1 MSTQKKDQYR
11 ETVPHKSH
19 FVPVSVHT
27 TKIEIPTETD
37 GVAALPEKNF
47 PALYLHWHP
56 ELEFFYVEEG
66 EVEFFIE
73 NHAQSHQGWHH
84 EVLPRCRRRLRPAA
98 GSQGYHPL

>member
-73 NHAQSHQGWHH
+73 NHAFLVFSCLQSLCIGQELKG
-84 EVLPRCRRRLRPAA
+84 LFYFMP
-98 GSQGYHPL
+98 Q